1 MNAVDASVDERLSVP
16 GQKSLVIS
24 NLHMAWIPLCCGLQL
39 SELTHV
45 ELVCESTYNRLNQNE
60 GSEVFTGGV
69 IVLSDFPLLFPSLWI
84 NFWPIDTQ
92 DDQGG
97 RAHIEHNTTEVD
109 DAVLERERHPDHRRV
124 RAMWTASE
132 LFPDCGRV
140 TRHPEAI
147 AEFQR

>member
-24 NLHMAWIPLCCGLQL
+24 KLAYGLDTAL
-39 SELTHV
+39 LRVATVRTYHV

-147 AEFQR
+147 PEFQR